1 MSGHSHAKTIKH
13 QKDLAD
19 AEKGKIF
26 SKMGRLITIAAKEKG
41 CDPITNPKLKVAIE
55 QAKKFNMPK
64 DNIERAIKK
73 GTGELAGEA
82 LEEVSFEGFGPGGIA
97 LIIEGI
103 TDNKNR
109 TLGEVKVA
117 LNQNGGKLAGE
128 GAVKWLFDRKGAIMI
143 NSKFQIPNSKN
154 DELEL
159 AAIESGA
166 EDVKWFGDELEIYT
180 KPEDLEKVKKTLE
193 EKFRLMNNRESSTG
207 SGQIKIDSA
216 SLDWVAKEE
225 IEISE
230 KDKEQAQ
237 KLFEALDENDSVN
250 DIYSNLKN

>member
-1 MSGHSHAKTIKH
+1 MSGHSHFKTIKA
-13 QKDLAD
+13 QKEIAD
-19 AEKGKIF
+19 AKKGKIF

-41 CDPITNPKLKVAIE
+41 GDPITNPKLKVAIE

-64 DNIERAIKK
+64 ENIERAIKK

-82 LEEVSFEGFGPGGIA
+82 LEEVSFEGFGPGGIS
-97 LIIEGI
+97 LIVEGI

-109 TLGEVKVA
+109 TLGEIKVA

-128 GAVKWLFDRKGAIMI
+128 GAVRWMFDRKGAITI
-143 NSKFQIPNSKN
+143 SGEGKTKE
-154 DELEL
+154 ELEL
-159 AAIESGA
+159 LAIESGA
-166 EDVKWFGDELEIYT
+166 DDVYWHENMLDVYT
-180 KPEDLEKVKKTLE
+180 KPEELEKVKKTLE
-193 EKFRLMNNRESSTG
+193 EK
-207 SGQIKIDSA
+207 QAKIDSA

-225 IEISE
+225 VKISE

-250 DIYSNLKN
+250 DIYSNLKNS